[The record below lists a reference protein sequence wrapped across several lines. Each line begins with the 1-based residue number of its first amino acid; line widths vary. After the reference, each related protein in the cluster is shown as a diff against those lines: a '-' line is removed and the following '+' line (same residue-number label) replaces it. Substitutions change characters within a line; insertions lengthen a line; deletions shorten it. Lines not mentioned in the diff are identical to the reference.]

1 MARQKK
7 KRPSKKMVYIFVEGV
22 TEKTYFDA
30 LRQKLRLT
38 SVKMEILKLDNAGCN
53 WVEKSLNQMR
63 NNPNYRRDSNTEVFV
78 VFDKDQ
84 LKKAQF
90 ENMLSLA
97 KINDI
102 SIIFS
107 NISFELWLLAHFEPI
122 TTANYSLRKT
132 IEKLSQHLSEKYIK
146 ANVKQIDRLID
157 NYSSAIFNTNTV
169 LNVTYDKQGTNV
181 AKMINKLKN
190 NS

>member
-90 ENMLSLA
+90 ETMLSLA

-132 IEKLSQHLSEKYIK
+132 IEKLNQHLSEKYIK

-157 NYSSAIFNTNTV
+157 NYSSAILNTNTV
-169 LNVTYDKQGTNV
+169 LNVTYDNQGTNV

>member
-90 ENMLSLA
+90 ETMLSLA

-107 NISFELWLLAHFEPI
+107 NISFELWLLAHFESI

-190 NS
+190 NG

>member
-63 NNPNYRRDSNTEVFV
+63 NNPNYKRDSNTEVFV

-90 ENMLSLA
+90 DAILSLA

-169 LNVTYDKQGTNV
+169 LNVAYDKQGTNV
-181 AKMINKLKN
+181 SNMINKLKN

>member
-7 KRPSKKMVYIFVEGV
+7 KRRSKKMVYVFVEGV

-30 LRQKLRLT
+30 LRQQLRLT
-38 SVKMEILKLDNAGCN
+38 SLKMEILKLDNAGCN

-63 NNPNYRRDSNTEVFV
+63 NNPNYKRESNTEVFV

-84 LKKAQF
+84 LKKTQF
-90 ENMLSLA
+90 DTMLSLA
-97 KINDI
+97 KRNDI

-122 TTANYSLRKT
+122 TTANYSLQKT

-157 NYSSAIFNTNTV
+157 NYSSAISNTTTV
-169 LNVTYDKQGTNV
+169 LNVAYDKQGTNV
-181 AKMINKLKN
+181 AEMINKLKN

>member
-169 LNVTYDKQGTNV
+169 RNVTYDKQGTNV